1 MIDAVVGAVI
11 MVVASTSLFF
21 AVEVVEGAIRES
33 GRYPIKKQEKE
44 LLSHLKAS
52 LQVLNPEADL
62 DNIVEQLI
70 DEPDKFKEQILDLL
84 PIDFQGLN
92 SSAK

>member
-33 GRYPIKKQEKE
+33 GRYPIKKHEFD
-44 LLSHLKAS
+44 LLSHLKTS

-62 DNIVEQLI
+62 ESNVEQLI
-70 DEPDKFKEQILDLL
+70 EDPEQFKGQVLDLL
-84 PIDFQGLN
+84 PIDFQGLDSN
-92 SSAK
+92 AK